1 VPHVSLTAHILVA
14 FAAMGAGV
22 LNALAG
28 GGTLI
33 TFSLLSAV
41 GVPPVLANATNTVA
55 LCVGPLG
62 GAYAQRRDF
71 ETARRTWVAPLV
83 VAATGGLAGGL
94 LLVATSEDAFR
105 RVIPLLIL
113 GACALLASQERLRAR
128 IVARQAAGRHR
139 VRAMRAAELAAVF
152 ATGIYGGYFGA
163 GIGIILIAVMGLMSD
178 LPFAHLN
185 AMKQV
190 QGFTV
195 NAAAALFFIVSGH
208 VMWSLALTM
217 GPACL
222 VGGSIGGRIVG
233 RLDPRPLRRFIVV
246 VGCALAVIYAVK

>member
-1 VPHVSLTAHILVA
+1 MPELSVGARVLVA
-14 FAAMGAGV
+14 LAAMGAGA

-33 TFSLLSAV
+33 TFTLLSAV

-62 GAYAQRRDF
+62 GAYAQRDDF
-71 ETARRTWVAPLV
+71 ATPRRTWVAPLL
-83 VAATGGLAGGL
+83 VAAVGGLVGGL
-94 LLVATSEDAFR
+94 LLVGTSEDAFR
-105 RVIPLLIL
+105 RVIPFLIL
-113 GACALLASQERLRAR
+113 GACLLLASQDRLRAR
-128 IVARQAAGRHR
+128 IVARQADGAPHHHLR
-139 VRAMRAAELAAVF
+139 VAELAAVF
-152 ATGIYGGYFGA
+152 GAGVYGGYFGA
-163 GIGIILIAVMGLMSD
+163 GLGIILVAVMGLVSD
-178 LPFAHLN
+178 LPFAHVN

-195 NAAAALFFIVSGH
+195 NATAALFFIVSGH

-222 VGGSIGGRIVG
+222 LGGSLGGRIVG
-233 RLDPRPLRRFIVV
+233 RLDPRPLRRMIVL
-246 VGCALAVIYAVK
+246 VGCVLALVYAVR

>member
-1 VPHVSLTAHILVA
+1 MPDVSLGAHLLVA
-14 FAAMGAGV
+14 VAAMAAGA

-62 GAYAQRRDF
+62 GAYAQRHDF
-71 ETARRTWVAPLV
+71 ETERRTWVAPLL
-83 VAATGGLAGGL
+83 VAAAGGLAGGL
-94 LLVATSEDAFR
+94 LLVGTSEDAFR

-113 GACALLASQERLRAR
+113 GAVGLLAAQDRLRAK
-128 IVARQAAGRHR
+128 ITARQTAGGPHHR
-139 VRAMRAAELAAVF
+139 MRAAELLAVF
-152 ATGIYGGYFGA
+152 GAGVYGGYFGA
-163 GIGIILIAVMGLMSD
+163 GLGIILVAVMGLVSD
-178 LPFAHLN
+178 LPFAHVN

-195 NAAAALFFIVSGH
+195 NAAAALFFIASGH

-233 RLDPRPLRRFIVV
+233 RLDPRPLRRLIVV
-246 VGCALAVIYAVK
+246 VGCLLAVIYALK